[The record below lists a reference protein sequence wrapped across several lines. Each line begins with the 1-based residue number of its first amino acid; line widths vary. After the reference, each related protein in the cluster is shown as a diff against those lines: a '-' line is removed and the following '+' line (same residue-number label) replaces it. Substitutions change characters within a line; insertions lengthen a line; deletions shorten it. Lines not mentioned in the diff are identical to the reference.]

1 MSVMQSSNCFILK
14 LYCLGNSN
22 SMTSNFLEIF
32 FLSAVQGITEFI
44 PVSSSSH
51 LILLATWFDFSIS
64 SLIIDVGLH
73 LGSLLAII
81 FYFKKELLNIS
92 NDKKLFNLLL
102 IGSIPLILVGYIF
115 YSTGIIN
122 SFRNLEIIAWT
133 TLIFGILMYFADTF
147 KIKKNIEKDLTI
159 KNILII
165 GILQILAIIPG
176 VSRAGITI
184 TAGRFLNFDR
194 HDSTKIS
201 FYLSIPA
208 LMGASVLSL
217 KDAVSENLEFN
228 LFLIV
233 SIILSFIFSYLTI
246 KYFLIYTKK
255 FSLKFFVIYRIVL
268 SIINFFIIYN

>member
-1 MSVMQSSNCFILK
+1 MISN
-14 LYCLGNSN
+14 Y
-22 SMTSNFLEIF
+22 LEVLV
-32 FLSAVQGITEFI
+32 LSIVQGVSEFL
-44 PVSSSSH
+44 PVSSSAH
-51 LILLATWFDFSIS
+51 LIIFSNIIS
-64 SLIIDVGLH
+64 FSNKSLIFDVGLH
-73 LGSLLAII
+73 LGSLLAIL
-81 FYFKKELLNIS
+81 FYFKKELLNIP

-102 IGSIPLILVGYIF
+102 IGSIPLILIGYIF

-122 SFRNLEIIAWT
+122 SFRNLKIIGWT
-133 TLIFGILMYFADTF
+133 TLIFGLLMYFSDTF
-147 KIKKNIEKDLTI
+147 KVKKKIDNDLSI

-165 GILQILAIIPG
+165 GIMQILAIIPG
-176 VSRAGITI
+176 VSRSGITI

-217 KDAVSENLEFN
+217 KDAVNENLEFN
-228 LFLIV
+228 FFLIV

-255 FSLKFFVIYRIVL
+255 FSLKFFVIYRIIL
-268 SIINFFIIYN
+268 SIIIFSIIYY

>member
-1 MSVMQSSNCFILK
+1 MISN
-14 LYCLGNSN
+14 Y
-22 SMTSNFLEIF
+22 LEILI
-32 FLSAVQGITEFI
+32 LSIVQGISEFL
-44 PVSSSSH
+44 PVSSSAH
-51 LILLATWFDFSIS
+51 LIIFSNIIDFSNN
-64 SLIIDVGLH
+64 SLIFDVGLH
-73 LGSLLAII
+73 LGSLLAIL
-81 FYFKKELLNIS
+81 FYFRKELLNIL

-115 YSTGIIN
+115 YTTDIIN
-122 SFRNLEIIAWT
+122 SFRNLKIIAWT
-133 TLIFGILMYFADTF
+133 TLIFGLLMYFADTF
-147 KIKKNIEKDLTI
+147 KIKKKIEKDLTI

-165 GILQILAIIPG
+165 GVMQIFAIIPG
-176 VSRAGITI
+176 VSRSGITI

-217 KDAVSENLEFN
+217 KDAVNENIEFN
-228 LFLIV
+228 FFLII
-233 SIILSFIFSYLTI
+233 SIVLSFIFSYLTI

-268 SIINFFIIYN
+268 SIVIFLIIYN

>member
-1 MSVMQSSNCFILK
+1 MISN
-14 LYCLGNSN
+14 Y
-22 SMTSNFLEIF
+22 LEILILSIIQGTSE
-32 FLSAVQGITEFI
+32 FL
-44 PVSSSSH
+44 PVSSSAHPIIFSN
-51 LILLATWFDFSIS
+51 IIDFSS
-64 SLIIDVGLH
+64 QSIIFDVWLH
-73 LGSLLAII
+73 FGSLLAII
-81 FYFKKELLNIS
+81 FYFKKELLNIL

-115 YSTGIIN
+115 YSTGIID
-122 SFRNLEIIAWT
+122 SFRNLKVIAWN
-133 TLIFGILMYFADTF
+133 TLIFGILLYFADNIE
-147 KIKKNIEKDLTI
+147 IKKNIEKDLTI

-184 TAGRFLNFDR
+184 TAGRLLNFDR

-217 KDAVSENLEFN
+217 KDAINENLEFN

-255 FSLKFFVIYRIVL
+255 FSLKFFVIYRIIL
-268 SIINFFIIYN
+268 SIIIFSIIYY

>member
-1 MSVMQSSNCFILK
+1 MISNYLEVLIL
-14 LYCLGNSN
+14 S
-22 SMTSNFLEIF
+22 I
-32 FLSAVQGITEFI
+32 VQGISEFL
-44 PVSSSSH
+44 PVSSSAH
-51 LILLATWFDFSIS
+51 LIVFSNIINFS
-64 SLIIDVGLH
+64 NKSLIFDVGLH
-73 LGSLLAII
+73 LGSLLAIL
-81 FYFKKELLNIS
+81 FYFRKELLNIR

-102 IGSIPLILVGYIF
+102 IGSIPLILFGYIF

-122 SFRNLEIIAWT
+122 SFRNLKIIAWT
-133 TLIFGILMYFADTF
+133 TLIFGLLMYFADTF
-147 KIKKNIEKDLTI
+147 NIKKKIEKDLTI

-165 GILQILAIIPG
+165 GVMQILAVIPG
-176 VSRAGITI
+176 VSRSGITI

-217 KDAVSENLEFN
+217 KDVVNENIEFN
-228 LFLIV
+228 FLLII

-255 FSLKFFVIYRIVL
+255 FSLKFFVIYRIIL
-268 SIINFFIIYN
+268 SIMIFLIIYN

>member
-1 MSVMQSSNCFILK
+1 MISNYLEVLIL
-14 LYCLGNSN
+14 S
-22 SMTSNFLEIF
+22 II
-32 FLSAVQGITEFI
+32 QGISEFLPI
-44 PVSSSSH
+44 SSSAH
-51 LILLATWFDFSIS
+51 LIIFSNITDFSNQ
-64 SLIIDVGLH
+64 SLIFDVGLH
-73 LGSLLAII
+73 LGSLLAIL
-81 FYFKKELLNIS
+81 FYFRKELLNIA

-122 SFRNLEIIAWT
+122 SFRNLKIIAWA
-133 TLIFGILMYFADTF
+133 TLIFGLLMYFADTF
-147 KIKKNIEKDLTI
+147 KIEKKIEKNLTI

-165 GILQILAIIPG
+165 GIMQILAVIPG
-176 VSRAGITI
+176 VSRSGITI

-208 LMGASVLSL
+208 LMGASALAL
-217 KDAVSENLEFN
+217 KDVINENVEFN
-228 LFLIV
+228 FFLII

-268 SIINFFIIYN
+268 SIIIFLIIYN

>member
-1 MSVMQSSNCFILK
+1 MISNYLEVLIL
-14 LYCLGNSN
+14 S
-22 SMTSNFLEIF
+22 II
-32 FLSAVQGITEFI
+32 QGISEFI
-44 PVSSSSH
+44 PVSSSAH
-51 LILLATWFDFSIS
+51 LIIFSNIINFS
-64 SLIIDVGLH
+64 NKSLIFDVGLH

-81 FYFKKELLNIS
+81 FYFKKDLLNIL

-102 IGSIPLILVGYIF
+102 IGSIPLIIVGYVF
-115 YSTGIIN
+115 YSTGAIN
-122 SFRNLEIIAWT
+122 SFRSLNVIAWT

-165 GILQILAIIPG
+165 GVLQIFAIIPG

-194 HDSTKIS
+194 HDSAKIS

-208 LMGASVLSL
+208 LIGASVLSL
-217 KDAVSENLEFN
+217 KDAISEDLEFN
-228 LFLIV
+228 FLLII

-255 FSLKFFVIYRIVL
+255 FSLKFFVIYRVIL
-268 SIINFFIIYN
+268 SIIIFSIIYY

>member
-1 MSVMQSSNCFILK
+1 MISN
-14 LYCLGNSN
+14 Y
-22 SMTSNFLEIF
+22 LEILI
-32 FLSAVQGITEFI
+32 LSIVQGISEFL
-44 PVSSSSH
+44 PVSSSAH
-51 LILLATWFDFSIS
+51 LIIFSNIINFS
-64 SLIIDVGLH
+64 NNSLIFDVGLH
-73 LGSLLAII
+73 LGSLLAIL
-81 FYFKKELLNIS
+81 FYFRKELLNIL

-115 YSTGIIN
+115 YTKDIIYL
-122 SFRNLEIIAWT
+122 FRNLKIIAWT
-133 TLIFGILMYFADTF
+133 TLIFGLLMYFADTF
-147 KIKKNIEKDLTI
+147 KIKKKIEKDLTI

-165 GILQILAIIPG
+165 GVMQILAIIPG
-176 VSRAGITI
+176 VSRSGITI

-217 KDAVSENLEFN
+217 KDAVNENIEFN
-228 LFLIV
+228 FFLIV

-255 FSLKFFVIYRIVL
+255 FSLKFFVIYRVVL
-268 SIINFFIIYN
+268 SIIIFLIIYN

>member
-1 MSVMQSSNCFILK
+1 MISNYLEVLIL
-14 LYCLGNSN
+14 S
-22 SMTSNFLEIF
+22 II
-32 FLSAVQGITEFI
+32 QGIPEFLPI
-44 PVSSSSH
+44 SSSAH
-51 LILLATWFDFSIS
+51 LIIFSNITDFSNQ
-64 SLIIDVGLH
+64 SLIFDVGLH
-73 LGSLLAII
+73 LGSLLAIL
-81 FYFKKELLNIS
+81 FYFRKELLNIA

-122 SFRNLEIIAWT
+122 SFRNLKIIAWA
-133 TLIFGILMYFADTF
+133 TLIFGLLMYFADTF
-147 KIKKNIEKDLTI
+147 KIEKKIEKNLNI
-159 KNILII
+159 RNILII
-165 GILQILAIIPG
+165 GIMQILAVIPG
-176 VSRAGITI
+176 VSRSGITI

-208 LMGASVLSL
+208 LMGASALAL
-217 KDAVSENLEFN
+217 KDVINENVEFN
-228 LFLIV
+228 FFLII

-268 SIINFFIIYN
+268 SIIIFLIIYN